1 MTDWRTRLR
10 DADRA
15 LERDVEPEVSQR
27 IRRTVLAA
35 VPARP
40 AAVQAWS
47 RTFAATA
54 AALTLVS
61 VALLTTLQG
70 GARLADDTAVRVEP
84 ADPALAAT
92 TDDTPATERQQLHF
106 STPGGTRIIWV
117 FDPGFEVKGT
127 LP

>member
-1 MTDWRTRLR
+1 MSDWRNRLR

-15 LERDVEPEVSQR
+15 LEREVEPDVSQR

-35 VPARP
+35 VPAGP
-40 AAVQAWS
+40 AAMQAWS

-54 AALTLVS
+54 AALTLVC
-61 VALLTTLQG
+61 VALLTALQG
-70 GARLADDTAVRVEP
+70 GRVADDATARAET
-84 ADPALAAT
+84 ADPALAAA
-92 TDDTPATERQQLHF
+92 TDEVPATARQQLHF

>member
-1 MTDWRTRLR
+1 MTDWRIRLR

-15 LERDVEPEVSQR
+15 RTGEVDPDTSQR
-27 IRRTVLAA
+27 MRRAVLAA
-35 VPARP
+35 IPAQRP
-40 AAVQAWS
+40 TVQAWS
-47 RTFAATA
+47 RVFAATA
-54 AALTLVS
+54 TALTLIC

-70 GARLADDTAVRVEP
+70 DRLPDDTATRVEP
-84 ADPALAAT
+84 ADPALASA
-92 TDDTPATERQQLHF
+92 TDDTPATARQQLHF

>member
-1 MTDWRTRLR
+1 MTDWRIRLR

-15 LERDVEPEVSQR
+15 LRDDLEPETSQR
-27 IRRTVLAA
+27 MRRAVLAA
-35 VPARP
+35 VPADRQT
-40 AAVQAWS
+40 ARTWS

-54 AALTLVS
+54 AALTLVC
-61 VALLTTLQG
+61 VGLLTSLQG
-70 GARLADDTAVRVEP
+70 GKLADERAVRVEP
-84 ADPALAAT
+84 ADQALVTAT
-92 TDDTPATERQQLHF
+92 DETSATARQQLHF

>member
-1 MTDWRTRLR
+1 MTDWRIRLR

-15 LERDVEPEVSQR
+15 RGGDVEPDSL
-27 IRRTVLAA
+27 RRAVLAA
-35 VPARP
+35 IPAERP
-40 AAVQAWS
+40 AVQAWS
-47 RTFAATA
+47 RVFAATA
-54 AALTLVS
+54 TALTLIC

-70 GARLADDTAVRVEP
+70 GGRLADDTAARVEP
-84 ADPALAAT
+84 ADPALASAT
-92 TDDTPATERQQLHF
+92 DETPATARQQLHF

>member
-15 LERDVEPEVSQR
+15 LERDVEPDASKR

-35 VPARP
+35 VPASRP
-40 AAVQAWS
+40 AVQAWS

-54 AALTLVS
+54 AVLTLVCI
-61 VALLTTLQG
+61 ALLTTLQG
-70 GARLADDTAVRVEP
+70 GARLADDTPALVDP
-84 ADPALAAT
+84 ADPTLVST
-92 TDDTPATERQQLHF
+92 TDETPATARQQLHF

>member
-15 LERDVEPEVSQR
+15 LVTDIRPETSQR
-27 IRRTVLAA
+27 VRRAVLAA
-35 VPARP
+35 VPADGRT
-40 AAVQAWS
+40 ARTWS
-47 RTFAATA
+47 RAFAATA
-54 AALTLVS
+54 AALTLICVG
-61 VALLTTLQG
+61 LLTSLQG
-70 GARLADDTAVRVEP
+70 GRLVDDRAAQVDAT
-84 ADPALAAT
+84 DPALVTAT
-92 TDDTPATERQQLHF
+92 DETPATARQQLHF

>member
-1 MTDWRTRLR
+1 MTDWRIRLR

-15 LERDVEPEVSQR
+15 LGSDVQPDTAQR
-27 IRRTVLAA
+27 MRRAVLAA
-35 VPARP
+35 VPAEAR
-40 AAVQAWS
+40 AVPVWS

-54 AALTLVS
+54 AALTLVC
-61 VALLTTLQG
+61 VGLLTTLQG
-70 GARLADDTAVRVEP
+70 GKLANDSAARIEP
-84 ADPALAAT
+84 AAAALATA
-92 TDDTPATERQQLHF
+92 TDDTSATARQQLHF

>member
-1 MTDWRTRLR
+1 MTDWRIRLR

-15 LERDVEPEVSQR
+15 LETDVQPETSQR
-27 IRRTVLAA
+27 MRRAVLAA
-35 VPARP
+35 VPAEGR
-40 AAVQAWS
+40 AVRTWS

-54 AALTLVS
+54 AALTLICVG
-61 VALLTTLQG
+61 LLASLQSG
-70 GARLADDTAVRVEP
+70 RLDD
-84 ADPALAAT
+84 DSAAQT
-92 TDDTPATERQQLHF
+92 TDPVQFPATDETPATARQQLHF

>member
-1 MTDWRTRLR
+1 MTDWRFRLR

-15 LERDVEPEVSQR
+15 LERDVEPDASQR
-27 IRRTVLAA
+27 IRRTILAA
-35 VPARP
+35 VPANRP
-40 AAVQAWS
+40 AVQAWS

-54 AALTLVS
+54 AVLTLVC

-70 GARLADDTAVRVEP
+70 GARLTDDPAVRVEP
-84 ADPALAAT
+84 ADPALAST
-92 TDDTPATERQQLHF
+92 TDDTSTTERQQLHF